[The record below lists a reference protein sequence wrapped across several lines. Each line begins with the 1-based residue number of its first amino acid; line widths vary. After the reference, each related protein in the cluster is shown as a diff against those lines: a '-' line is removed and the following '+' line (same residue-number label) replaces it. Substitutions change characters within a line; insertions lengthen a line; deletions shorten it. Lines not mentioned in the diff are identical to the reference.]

1 MTALTGGYTEV
12 PVHVPPPVEE
22 LPQCKVYRR
31 RWLILTVFIIFSLGN
46 AAQWL
51 EYASISNVVTKFY
64 NVSSYA
70 VDWTSIIFMLTY
82 IIFIFPASCCLTKW
96 GLRKCVIVGAGGTAL
111 GTWIK
116 CASLDRDLFWVTF
129 VGQTIV
135 AISQVFLLQL
145 PPEVASVWFGS
156 DQVSTACS
164 IGVFGNMLG
173 VALSFLLTPV
183 VVRNH
188 SNMDDVGSDLARLY
202 YFMAGY
208 TTLAFILIVTLFQDK
223 PPLPP
228 SVVVAKRNAAVPEF
242 IAPLKRLFKNPG
254 FNLLMLTYGLSL
266 GIFNAFSTLLNQ
278 LVLLYFEDG
287 QEFAGRVGLLFI
299 VGGMVGSVTCGV
311 ILDKTHR
318 FKETTLTLYA
328 LAAASL
334 LAITFLLASRSHT
347 AVYIAGAVFGI
358 SMGSYLPVGLEFG
371 AEITYPESEGTTSG
385 ILLAGSQI
393 TGVLFTVAYA
403 WLIKVIGDVW
413 ANVAMVVVLV
423 VGTGLT
429 AIIKPDL
436 KRQAANMAA
445 LHKQKDDEP

>member
-96 GLRKCVIVGAGGTAL
+96 
-111 GTWIK
+111 
-116 CASLDRDLFWVTF
+116 
-129 VGQTIV
+129 
-135 AISQVFLLQL
+135 
-145 PPEVASVWFGS
+145 
-156 DQVSTACS
+156 
-164 IGVFGNMLG
+164 LG